1 MATYV
6 PLRIHTPYSI
16 GEGAVHTSKLAAKLA
31 EWSVPAAG
39 IADTRTLA
47 GAYSAKADLSKK
59 GVQPIQ
65 GVQVDVAHPALGGG
79 EEVSDLVLIAQ
90 NEDGY
95 LQICDI
101 VSEAQTSG
109 KPCSLKKILSFRETS
124 QFLVL
129 SGGPRGPV
137 DKALASG
144 ARDRAAQRLR
154 SLHAALGDKLYCEI
168 QRQGQAKDY
177 DAELVSIA
185 NEVGVPCVAT
195 SEAWFIDAS
204 YAEAHDALLCISNG
218 YTLDHDDRPR
228 ADPHGYLKSPEEMQA
243 LFQDIPVA
251 LDNTIEVARRCH
263 FMIEEKTPELP
274 AFPTRE
280 GRTEAEELRA
290 QALEGLEARL
300 AIIGLTDDD
309 ATYREFH
316 RKDYLDRLDY
326 ELGIIEGMGFPGY
339 FLIVADFIAW
349 SKENDIP
356 VGPGRG
362 SGAGSVVAWALTI
375 TDLDPLRYGLYFER
389 FLNPERVSMP
399 DFDIDF
405 CQERRDEVIDY
416 VRRKYGA
423 DRVAQIG
430 TIGKM
435 KAKAAVRDVGR
446 VMQVPFPVINRFA
459 GMIPDTPS
467 NPCTLAEAVEMEP
480 LKGELASADETIK
493 RVFEVGMQVEGLF
506 RNQSTHA
513 AGVVIGNR
521 PLHEIVPIYRDQHG
535 TIVTSFDMK
544 AVEKAGLVKF
554 DFLGLKTLDII
565 KGACEIATRAGENV
579 HLNVNDT
586 EDGGTYEM
594 LRDGDAFGVFQLE
607 SAGMRKAMLQI
618 QPRNIED
625 IIALVALYRPGPM
638 ENIPHYAAVNSGD
651 AEPEYLHPGMEETL
665 DETKGIIVYQEQVMK
680 LAQDLAGYTLG
691 GADMLRR
698 AMGKKI
704 QAEMDAQRA
713 IFLEGAEARGIDPN
727 TATEIFELINKFAN
741 YGFNKSH
748 AAAYAVIAY
757 QTAYLRRHHREAF
770 LAASMNLDINDV
782 EKIAEALENARRNS
796 VVTLP
801 PDVNAS
807 YAFFDIETQS
817 GKNCIRHGLAALRGV
832 GVSMAEAVVS
842 ERLTSGPFKS
852 LSDFVTRTK
861 ANINKKLVESLINSG
876 AMDTL
881 SPSAKPNRRAMMEAL
896 PGLMADAG
904 ARAQERDRGQISMFD
919 IMQDVQEPDL
929 PDVVDWDETERLQR
943 QFKTVG
949 FYLDGHPIEQVR
961 SVLDRRQGARRIS
974 QIFDEPDMLP
984 KQVSIGGIII
994 ESMFKR
1000 TAKKDALL
1008 ILKVSDETGV
1018 MEIVAFKDK
1027 ADYVRSRLD
1036 RIDGSAARFD
1046 LEVSFR
1052 GDEVS
1057 LFMKDIEPLDLGLF

>member
-1 MATYV
+1 
-6 PLRIHTPYSI
+6 
-16 GEGAVHTSKLAAKLA
+16 
-31 EWSVPAAG
+31 
-39 IADTRTLA
+39 
-47 GAYSAKADLSKK
+47 
-59 GVQPIQ
+59 
-65 GVQVDVAHPALGGG
+65 
-79 EEVSDLVLIAQ
+79 
-90 NEDGY
+90 
-95 LQICDI
+95 
-101 VSEAQTSG
+101 
-109 KPCSLKKILSFRETS
+109 
-124 QFLVL
+124 
-129 SGGPRGPV
+129 
-137 DKALASG
+137 
-144 ARDRAAQRLR
+144 
-154 SLHAALGDKLYCEI
+154 
-168 QRQGQAKDY
+168 
-177 DAELVSIA
+177 
-185 NEVGVPCVAT
+185 
-195 SEAWFIDAS
+195 
-204 YAEAHDALLCISNG
+204 
-218 YTLDHDDRPR
+218 
-228 ADPHGYLKSPEEMQA
+228 
-243 LFQDIPVA
+243 
-251 LDNTIEVARRCH
+251 
-263 FMIEEKTPELP
+263 
-274 AFPTRE
+274 
-280 GRTEAEELRA
+280 
-290 QALEGLEARL
+290 
-300 AIIGLTDDD
+300 
-309 ATYREFH
+309 
-316 RKDYLDRLDY
+316 
-326 ELGIIEGMGFPGY
+326 
-339 FLIVADFIAW
+339 
-349 SKENDIP
+349 
-356 VGPGRG
+356 
-362 SGAGSVVAWALTI
+362 
-375 TDLDPLRYGLYFER
+375 
-389 FLNPERVSMP
+389 
-399 DFDIDF
+399 
-405 CQERRDEVIDY
+405 
-416 VRRKYGA
+416 
-423 DRVAQIG
+423 
-430 TIGKM
+430 
-435 KAKAAVRDVGR
+435 
-446 VMQVPFPVINRFA
+446 
-459 GMIPDTPS
+459 
-467 NPCTLAEAVEMEP
+467 
-480 LKGELASADETIK
+480 
-493 RVFEVGMQVEGLF
+493 
-506 RNQSTHA
+506 
-513 AGVVIGNR
+513 VIGNR

-782 EKIAEALENARRNS
+782 EKIAEALENARRTS
-796 VVTLP
+796 VTTLP

-832 GVSMAEAVVS
+832 GVAMAEAVVS
-842 ERLTSGPFKS
+842 ERLASGPFKS

-961 SVLDRRQGARRIS
+961 SVLDRRQGARRIA